1 MVVASFHLAR
11 FETAEAA
18 RVMARVPLDRR
29 ALRRGPRFARLL
41 GTGRDTRMTASAD
54 LRRWA
59 VFAVWDSRAALE
71 HGQRHHPVLRR
82 WDGRATER
90 YDLTLEPLG
99 ARGTWGGVD
108 PLAGADAGTSD
119 AGTSADGPVA
129 VLTRATV
136 RWRRLPTFLA
146 SVPPVEDTLH
156 RTDGLLARLGI
167 GEVPVGRQATFSLWR
182 DADAMRTFAY
192 RDRQHADVI
201 RRTREGG
208 WYAEE
213 WFARFRPVE
222 RSGTWGGRD
231 PLAPAA
237 D

>member
-11 FETAEAA
+11 FATADAA

-29 ALRRGPRFARLL
+29 ALRHGAGLRFAKLL

-59 VFAVWDSRAALE
+59 VFAVWDSPADLDAGR
-71 HGQRHHPVLRR
+71 RHHPVLRR
-82 WDGRATER
+82 WDERATER
-90 YDLTLEPLG
+90 FDLTLEPLG
-99 ARGTWGGVD
+99 ARGTWGGDD
-108 PLAGADAGTSD
+108 PVAGAATNPPDT
-119 AGTSADGPVA
+119 GPIA

-136 RWRRLPTFLA
+136 RWRRLPAFLA

-156 RTDGLLARLGI
+156 HTDGLLARLGI

-182 DADAMRTFAY
+182 DTDAMHRFAY
-192 RDRQHADVI
+192 RDPDHAEVV
-201 RRTREGG
+201 RRTRDGG

-213 WFARFRPVE
+213 WFARFRPLE
-222 RSGTWGGRD
+222 RSGTWDGRD
-231 PLAPAA
+231 PLDAVAH
-237 D
+237 